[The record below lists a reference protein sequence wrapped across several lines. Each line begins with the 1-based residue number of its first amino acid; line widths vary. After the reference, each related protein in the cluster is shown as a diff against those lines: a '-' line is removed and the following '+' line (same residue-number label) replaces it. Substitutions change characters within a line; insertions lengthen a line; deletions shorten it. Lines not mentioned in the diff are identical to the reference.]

1 MSAPPL
7 SKNAMKKKLKAEKAA
22 AAKAKKKAAIAARGG
37 AQKAGKKKAKEPED
51 PTAYRANRMRKLSE
65 WEKEGRTA
73 YPHKFHVDL
82 SIPAFIAKYESLEVE
97 QTSDDVV
104 SIAGRVYSARASSKK
119 LAFYDVRA
127 AGVKVQ
133 VMSSLGDYGTGAA
146 SDADKAE
153 YAQVVGDI
161 RRGDIVGFV
170 GKPGR
175 TKRGELSI
183 LPTSIKILSPCLHML
198 PKLHDGKSGG
208 LQDQE
213 VRYRKRYLDLIM
225 NDSTREKFQK
235 RAKIVTFVRTF
246 LDSRDFL
253 EVETPMM
260 NTICGGAT
268 AKPFVTLHN
277 SLKLKMFM
285 RIAPELY
292 LKKLVVGGLDRVYE
306 IGRQFRNEGIDLTHN
321 PEFTT
326 CEFYM
331 AYADYHDLMDMTE
344 LMLSTMVQE
353 VTGAIVTPYVLL
365 VFCAFCCYPDESA
378 TRGGSAIVHTYSRSR
393 FSLSLAA
400 ERGEHGEH
408 CAEAVCV

>member
-1 MSAPPL
+1 
-7 SKNAMKKKLKAEKAA
+7 
-22 AAKAKKKAAIAARGG
+22 
-37 AQKAGKKKAKEPED
+37 
-51 PTAYRANRMRKLSE
+51 
-65 WEKEGRTA
+65 
-73 YPHKFHVDL
+73 
-82 SIPAFIAKYESLEVE
+82 
-97 QTSDDVV
+97 
-104 SIAGRVYSARASSKK
+104 
-119 LAFYDVRA
+119 
-127 AGVKVQ
+127 
-133 VMSSLGDYGTGAA
+133 
-146 SDADKAE
+146 
-153 YAQVVGDI
+153 
-161 RRGDIVGFV
+161 
-170 GKPGR
+170 
-175 TKRGELSI
+175 
-183 LPTSIKILSPCLHML
+183 ML

-268 AKPFVTLHN
+268 AKPFITLHN